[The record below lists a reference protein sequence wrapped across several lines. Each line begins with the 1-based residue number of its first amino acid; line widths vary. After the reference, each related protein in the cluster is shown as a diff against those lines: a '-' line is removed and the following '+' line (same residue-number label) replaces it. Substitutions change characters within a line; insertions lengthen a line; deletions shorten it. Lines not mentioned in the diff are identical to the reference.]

1 MGGFLMYSFKL
12 SGASILLLIRNGI
25 ANDWKSL
32 CKACDLDPNHPRT
45 AHSILLRKLI
55 ELKAVG
61 LLNFTKS
68 VDYRKSTI
76 KGPISISKDWA
87 RFQNALN
94 ISLATIA
101 DLRPIGKMIINPFFG
116 SPKPVKNDI
125 DVFVAMPFAPELK
138 PVYEDHIKPACERL
152 NLTAARADDFFTNR
166 SIIEEI
172 WNVINAVKVVIA
184 DCTNKNP
191 NVFYE
196 IGIAHTL
203 GKPVIFI
210 TQNRDDAPF
219 DIRYIYNIEY
229 TFTPRGMKEFEER
242 LTEALPYTINR

>member
-1 MGGFLMYSFKL
+1 MPHYKL
-12 SGASILLLIRNGI
+12 SGASILLLIRDGI

-32 CKACDLDPNHPRT
+32 CEACNLNPDHSRTYHHELFHTLIDLN
-45 AHSILLRKLI
+45 
-55 ELKAVG
+55 EVG
-61 LLNFTKS
+61 LLNFTQP
-68 VDYRKSTI
+68 VDYMKGTI
-76 KGPISISKDWA
+76 QGPITIGEDWI

-101 DLRPIGKMIINPFFG
+101 NLSPIGKMLINPFFG
-116 SPKPVKNDI
+116 APKPIKNDL
-125 DVFVAMPFAPELK
+125 DVFVAMPFASELK
-138 PVYEDHIKPACERL
+138 PVYEDHIKPCCERL
-152 NLTAARADDFFTNR
+152 GLSVARADDFFTDR
-166 SIIEEI
+166 SIVEEI
-172 WNVINAVKVVIA
+172 WNAINSAKAVIA

-196 IGIAHTL
+196 IGIAHTI

-229 TFTPRGMKEFEER
+229 TFTPRGMKAFEER
-242 LTEALPYTINR
+242 LSEALPYATNK